1 MPGVIPCWTTGLMNR
16 WTTGLRWTIFTFVDY
31 HHVNLIQ
38 TSSPDGPRVLPSLP
52 NFFIRRTGSCFNL
65 FRGCI
70 PLKFHQSSSSKKKKI
85 FFQQEK
91 FAVAIVNAFSKISL
105 RLSEDTRY
113 KNNMGLLLWCNA
125 SNVHFY
131 YLIRIWKEL

>member
-16 WTTGLRWTIFTFVDY
+16 WTTGLCKTFVAILTFDY

-38 TSSPDGPRVLPSLP
+38 TSSPGGPGVLPSLP
-52 NFFIRRTGSCFNL
+52 NFFMFGSSAS
-65 FRGCI
+65 I
-70 PLKFHQSSSSKKKKI
+70 SSSAEIHSVIFLKKKKKI

-113 KNNMGLLLWCNA
+113 KNNMGLLIWSSA

>member
-1 MPGVIPCWTTGLMNR
+1 MPGVILCWTTGLMNR
-16 WTTGLRWTIFTFVDY
+16 WITGLSETFLAIVTLVDY

-38 TSSPDGPRVLPSLP
+38 TSSPGGPAVLPSLP
-52 NFFIRRTGSCFNL
+52 WL
-65 FRGCI
+65 HPAEI
-70 PLKFHQSSSSKKKKI
+70 PSAHLPQKKNKF

>member
-16 WTTGLRWTIFTFVDY
+16 WTTGLGKAFLAIFTFVDY

-38 TSSPDGPRVLPSLP
+38 TSSPGGPGVLPSLP
-52 NFFIRRTGSCFNL
+52 NFFMFGSSAS
-65 FRGCI
+65 I
-70 PLKFHQSSSSKKKKI
+70 SSSAEIHSVIFLKKKKN

-113 KNNMGLLLWCNA
+113 KNNMGLLLWSNA

>member
-16 WTTGLRWTIFTFVDY
+16 WTTGLGKAFLAIITLVDY

-38 TSSPDGPRVLPSLP
+38 TSSPGGPGVLPSLP
-52 NFFIRRTGSCFNL
+52 NFFMFGSSAS
-65 FRGCI
+65 I
-70 PLKFHQSSSSKKKKI
+70 SSSAEIHSVIFLKKKKK
-85 FFQQEK
+85 FFFNKKNLPWRSLTHLVK
-91 FAVAIVNAFSKISL
+91 FLYGCPRTPAKKIL
-105 RLSEDTRY
+105 RNKLQVY
-113 KNNMGLLLWCNA
+113 A